1 MPYPRFENLPLQSK
15 IIFSF
20 LSTGFVLTFSG
31 FWLIRLYLY
40 SYFPAG
46 MEYTVLLP
54 MAAAKL
60 VCVTLAVVMSVSL
73 IVLYIS
79 INLQVLKPLKH
90 LQQAIDGLVQ
100 GELTT
105 KTRVALQDQTAV
117 DKRAVNKIAHDE
129 IGQMLASIT
138 LLTNNLQ
145 ACSAFASQ
153 MAEGDLTASFKPASG
168 KDRLGKALLQLRTNL
183 SEVKK
188 EETMRSWSREG
199 YAQFSDI
206 LRNTDE
212 IKTLAADLISSL
224 VKYLGANQGGFF
236 IRSAAQEDTKT
247 DTQYELAAAY
257 AYGRK
262 KYLTKT
268 IYLGE
273 GLLGAC
279 VQEKDTIYLTDVPQ
293 GYCSISSGL
302 GEASPSSILIVP
314 LKIEEQILGVVEL
327 ASFKEYQGYEIE
339 FVEKIASNIA
349 SCILSIQTNENT
361 LRLLTASRQQAEE
374 LKAGEEELR
383 QNLEELAATQDEMGR
398 SKKEIEQLL
407 EESMRKETIMQEQEK
422 MMRVSLEEVT
432 LMQGQLYEKDRKQ
445 VKEIKELQQSYQSK
459 EEEMKQLLEEMQ
471 VSEKDMQQTEDK
483 YRSLLIEFQTLQ
495 QAQSNLQARL
505 EQKEAENQL
514 LKKSL
519 KP

>member
-1 MPYPRFENLPLQSK
+1 MPYTRFEHLPLQSK
-15 IIFSF
+15 IILPF
-20 LSTGFVLTFSG
+20 LSTGLVLTFSG
-31 FWLIRLYLY
+31 FWLIRFYSY
-40 SYFPAG
+40 SYFAEG
-46 MEYTVLLP
+46 MEHTLFLP
-54 MAAAKL
+54 MAAARL
-60 VCVTLAVVMSVSL
+60 VCVTLAAAIGILL
-73 IVLYIS
+73 IVLYAS
-79 INLQVLKPLKH
+79 IYLQVLKPLKQ
-90 LQQAIDGLVQ
+90 LQQAIDGLAQ

-105 KTRVALQDQTAV
+105 KTRVSSQGQI
-117 DKRAVNKIAHDE
+117 AVNKTAVHEIARDE
-129 IGQMLASIT
+129 IGHMFISIT
-138 LLTNNLQ
+138 LLTHTLQ

-153 MAEGDLTASFKPASG
+153 MAEGDLAASFTPASG

-206 LRNTDE
+206 LRNTNE
-212 IKTLAADLISSL
+212 VKTLAADLISSL

-236 IRSAAQEDTKT
+236 IRSAAQEDTET
-247 DTQYELAAAY
+247 ETHYELAAAY

-268 IYLGE
+268 IYMGE

-279 VQEKDTIYLTDVPQ
+279 IREKDTIYLTEVPQ

-302 GEASPSSILIVP
+302 GGASPTSILIVP
-314 LKIEEQILGVVEL
+314 LKVEEQVLGVVEL
-327 ASFKEYQGYEIE
+327 ASFKEYQRYEIE
-339 FVEKIASNIA
+339 FVEKIAANIA
-349 SCILSIQTNENT
+349 SSISSIQTNEQT

-422 MMRVSLEEVT
+422 MMRGSLEEIT
-432 LMQGQLYEKDRKQ
+432 LMQGLLYEKT
-445 VKEIKELQQSYQSK
+445 
-459 EEEMKQLLEEMQ
+459 
-471 VSEKDMQQTEDK
+471 VS
-483 YRSLLIEFQTLQ
+483 R
-495 QAQSNLQARL
+495 
-505 EQKEAENQL
+505 
-514 LKKSL
+514 
-519 KP
+519 